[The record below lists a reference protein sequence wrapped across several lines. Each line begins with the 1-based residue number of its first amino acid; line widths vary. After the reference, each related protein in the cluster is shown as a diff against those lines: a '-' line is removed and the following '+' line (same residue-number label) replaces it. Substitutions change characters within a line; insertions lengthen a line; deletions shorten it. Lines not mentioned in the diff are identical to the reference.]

1 MQRSSGVPLFLFNV
15 LGVVHIAAA
24 SPLKPGDALNYK
36 YTTAW
41 IEPVSLST
49 PAAMIKMYKMVPR
62 PESYS
67 LTFTVS
73 VDRVDP
79 DGTAHA
85 IISPHLGNMHI
96 RGWSF
101 TDFEGTVMPD
111 GQIVPKFDLTMI
123 KGSGIDQTSSK
134 INPGYHPQTPAE
146 SVNFSAFSFS
156 RRLLVLN
163 DVALGAGQKKS
174 FKDGDAWRIVIP
186 DKNNEI
192 VNFDYQGMESHQ
204 GHDVVSLGFTT
215 TRTTQNGVGPIA
227 GTARYDLQ
235 RNVVTMMHFVGDD
248 DTPLG
253 VRTQT
258 VDIALK

>member
-1 MQRSSGVPLFLFNV
+1 M
-15 LGVVHIAAA
+15 AAA
-24 SPLKPGDALNYK
+24 GPSKPGDALNYR

-41 IEPVSLST
+41 IEPVSPSIPEAL
-49 PAAMIKMYKMVPR
+49 IKMYKMVPH
-62 PESYS
+62 PASYS
-67 LTFTVS
+67 FTFTAS

-101 TDFEGTVMPD
+101 TDFEGSVMPD
-111 GQIVPKFDLTMI
+111 GQIVPTFDLTLI
-123 KGSGIDQTSSK
+123 KESGIDQTSSK
-134 INPGYHPQTPAE
+134 IKQGYHPQTQAE

-163 DVALGAGQKKS
+163 DVALGVGQKKS
-174 FKDGDAWRIVIP
+174 FKDGDAWRIVIA

-192 VNFDYQGMESHQ
+192 VNFDYQGMESYQ
-204 GHDVVSLGFTT
+204 GRDVVSLGFTT
-215 TRTTQNGVGPIA
+215 TRTTQNGVGPIT

-235 RNVVTMMHFVGDD
+235 RNVVTMVHFVGDD

-253 VRTQT
+253 VRAQT
-258 VDIALK
+258 VDITLK